1 MPTSISALT
10 GVQWT
15 DLDGSNLSTAAEA
28 EQLTL
33 VQNITTEINDLTDGV
48 NALSPTEAATF
59 NQVIGTINS
68 QIGGTIYTA
77 GSLNYQ
83 SWPPPQS
90 YCAYTSYAAAAAA
103 LARMGSPAVDT
114 TIAVSYSSDGG
125 ATWDWAL
132 KNTTSGYVYTEPS
145 YRNYAVTQ
153 MFANAP
159 NSNRSRA
166 DFVLTG
172 VRAPNQFCA
181 YTDEAQARTA
191 IAKLTGSSA
200 VSFYNRTTN
209 AIDWVVKNAA
219 GTISLASSSGT
230 VPGVQ
235 SMRETYTNV
244 ITSTTPLAS
253 SALTLAQVNA
263 QTGLSLTENSKLT
276 ADQWRLVIHK
286 LKEASYKGASKL
298 TLVDGGGIKTY
309 GGKWYVNGEE
319 VSYMD
324 VIFAVRVN
332 QLFVISNNV
341 TNFLTQVQ
349 KNNKLIKAAN
359 AISAIFSAMSPS
371 SSTGTVTIFNSATN
385 TLGAQLIT
393 TGVAHN
399 LVGACRNGITEA
411 DALIAY
417 LATNNSGV
425 IFTGADGLLYLAA
438 RATVGGVT
446 THTKLADV
454 PQATLALYNV
464 VADYSKL
471 TAMLPSSMTKVFA
484 NTTEWAPYAWFQT
497 STLSQTDCTTITTEL
512 KSYTSN
518 LETDNQTAQT
528 QLEQYNN
535 KRSEVLDGSTNVVK
549 GVNSAL
555 NSIAK
560 NLGTLA

>member
-1 MPTSISALT
+1 MATSISALT

-15 DLDGSNLSTAAEA
+15 ELNGTGLTSTAEA
-28 EQLTL
+28 NQLTL
-33 VQNITTEINDLTDGV
+33 TQNINTQVNDLTESVD
-48 NALSPTEAATF
+48 ALTAPTATF
-59 NQVIGTINS
+59 SQLVGTINS
-68 QIGGTIYTA
+68 QIGGVIYTA

-103 LARMGSPAVDT
+103 LARMGSPAVDA

-172 VRAPNQFCA
+172 VRAPDQFCA

-191 IAKLTGSSA
+191 IAKLTGTSA
-200 VSFYNRTTN
+200 VSFYNHTTN
-209 AIDWVVKNAA
+209 ATDWLIKNAA

-244 ITSTTPLAS
+244 ITSTTPLANS
-253 SALTLAQVNA
+253 TLTLAQINA
-263 QTGLSLTENSKLT
+263 QTGLSLTSSSSLT
-276 ADQWRLVIHK
+276 AEQWRQVIHK
-286 LKEASYKGASKL
+286 LKAASFKEASKL
-298 TLVDGGGIKTY
+298 TVTDGGGIKTY
-309 GGKWYVNGEE
+309 GGKWYANGEE
-319 VSYMD
+319 VSYLD
-324 VIFAVRVN
+324 IIIAVRVN
-332 QLFVISNNV
+332 QLFVIGNNV
-341 TNFLTQVQ
+341 TNFLSQVQ

-359 AISAIFSAMSPS
+359 AISAIMSAMSPS
-371 SSTGTVTIFNSATN
+371 SSTGTVTIWNSNAN
-385 TLGAQLIT
+385 TLGAQLISA
-393 TGVAHN
+393 GVEN
-399 LVGACRNGITEA
+399 GIVGAARNNLTEA
-411 DALIAY
+411 DALIAWI
-417 LATNNSGV
+417 ATDKTGV
-425 IFTGADGLLYLAA
+425 LYTGDDGKLYLAA
-438 RATVGGVT
+438 RAVVGGVT
-446 THTKLADV
+446 THTLLSSV

-471 TAMLPSSMTKVFA
+471 VAMFPSSATKIFA
-484 NTTEWAPYAWFQT
+484 KTTEWTPCAWFQT

-518 LETDNQTAQT
+518 VESDNQTLQT
-528 QLEQYNN
+528 QLDQNNN
-535 KRSEVLDGSTNVVK
+535 KRTEVLDSTSNVNK
-549 GVNSAL
+549 GVNNAL

-560 NLGTLA
+560 NLGALA